1 MQLGRSLTLRWRD
14 VAMVRVAMTV
24 ALALLLGAVTPA
36 QAAGLDRARGQGK
49 MILGYRADARPFSYK
64 DDAGKA
70 AGYSVALCQKIVD
83 AAKAE
88 LSLPKVDVEFVEV
101 TSTDRFDALEQGRI
115 DLLCGSATATLER
128 RRQVAF
134 SIPIFPSGIGA
145 LVREDAPER
154 LKAVLDG
161 REPPYEPRWRG
172 SPALVLAQRV
182 LLAVAGTTAEPW
194 LTQRRQELDIPA
206 VIDPVPS
213 YDEGITRIL
222 DRDADVLFG
231 DRAILLDAAARSPA
245 ADDLAVLTRYFGY
258 EPIALAVARGDEDLR
273 WLADRTLS
281 RLYRS
286 GEIAAIYTSY
296 FGEPDGNALFFFSVV
311 ALPE

>member
-145 LVREDAPER
+145 LVRAGCARAAEGGA
-154 LKAVLDG
+154 G
-161 REPPYEPRWRG
+161 RTRAALRATLARIAGSRPRAAG
-172 SPALVLAQRV
+172 
-182 LLAVAGTTAEPW
+182 LLG
-194 LTQRRQELDIPA
+194 R
-206 VIDPVPS
+206 
-213 YDEGITRIL
+213 
-222 DRDADVLFG
+222 DRDDG
-231 DRAILLDAAARSPA
+231 
-245 ADDLAVLTRYFGY
+245 G
-258 EPIALAVARGDEDLR
+258 ALAHREAAGARHPGRDRPGAKLR
-273 WLADRTLS
+273 
-281 RLYRS
+281 
-286 GEIAAIYTSY
+286 
-296 FGEPDGNALFFFSVV
+296 
-311 ALPE
+311 

>member
-1 MQLGRSLTLRWRD
+1 MQLGRSLTLCWRD

-101 TSTDRFDALEQGRI
+101 TSADRFEALEQGRI
-115 DLLCGSATATLER
+115 DLLCGAATATLER

-134 SIPIFPSGIGA
+134 SIPIFPSGISA
-145 LVREDAPER
+145 LVREGSGTAAALSGIEVAGKTGTAEIDIARGINTPWFIGFAPR
-154 LKAVLDG
+154 DN
-161 REPPYEPRWRG
+161 PRI
-172 SPALVLAQRV
+172 AI
-182 LLAVAGTTAEPW
+182 AVAIE
-194 LTQRRQELDIPA
+194 
-206 VIDPVPS
+206 
-213 YDEGITRIL
+213 
-222 DRDADVLFG
+222 
-231 DRAILLDAAARSPA
+231 RAQGQGGVVAA
-245 ADDLAVLTRYFGY
+245 
-258 EPIALAVARGDEDLR
+258 PIAKQVLEELLG
-273 WLADRTLS
+273 
-281 RLYRS
+281 
-286 GEIAAIYTSY
+286 
-296 FGEPDGNALFFFSVV
+296 
-311 ALPE
+311 